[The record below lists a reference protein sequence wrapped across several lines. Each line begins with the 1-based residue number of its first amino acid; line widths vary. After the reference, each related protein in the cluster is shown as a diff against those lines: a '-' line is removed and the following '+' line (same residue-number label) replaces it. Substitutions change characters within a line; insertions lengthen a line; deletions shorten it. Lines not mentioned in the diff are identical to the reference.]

1 MGRTYEDM
9 SKQELITLVK
19 RLSMQHE
26 EWRGKALEY
35 AEQPRVTIDDWD
47 KVVGSEHTGPYVT
60 VYFADGSQYIGAL
73 RLYKGECNTEFCDC
87 YDECDDCD
95 GECQCLGEDE

>member
-1 MGRTYEDM
+1 MSRTYEDM

-35 AEQPRVTIDDWD
+35 ADLLKE
-47 KVVGSEHTGPYVT
+47 
-60 VYFADGSQYIGAL
+60 
-73 RLYKGECNTEFCDC
+73 
-87 YDECDDCD
+87 
-95 GECQCLGEDE
+95 LGRGLL